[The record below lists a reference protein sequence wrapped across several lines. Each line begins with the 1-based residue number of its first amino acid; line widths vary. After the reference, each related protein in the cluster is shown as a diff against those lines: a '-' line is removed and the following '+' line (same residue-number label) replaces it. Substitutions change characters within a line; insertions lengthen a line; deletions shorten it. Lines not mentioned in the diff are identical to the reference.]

1 MFTMV
6 ITRVMIE
13 TISKLKVNKS
23 FTVMYS
29 IGNTPFLQGQ
39 DLTAYRL
46 DLPYPTALYHI
57 ILLNTII
64 HLLNSERLLDKAE

>member
-1 MFTMV
+1 MAK
-6 ITRVMIE
+6 II
-13 TISKLKVNKS
+13 I
-23 FTVMYS
+23 MYS
-29 IGNTPFLQGQ
+29 IGNTPIQGK

-64 HLLNSERLLDKAE
+64 HLFNSERLLDKAA